1 MKERIQFLFIYFGF
15 WVVYFLCARLIFLGY
30 HIDQTKLLTLETLAG
45 VFWNGIRMDLSMAGY
60 LSILPFLWVGFSNF
74 IKKSVF
80 EGSLFSYTLILVF
93 ILTLIVVVDLEV
105 YNVWD
110 YRLDAT
116 PLNYLSS
123 PREAIA
129 SVRSSP
135 FIRLILSYILLL
147 IVASYFVYRII
158 AKKINNWKHIKKMP
172 FIPVVILFTAALII
186 PIRGGFGIA
195 PMNQSTVYFSDSNF
209 ANISAVNA
217 SWNFFSSL
225 VNKTY
230 DKVNPYT
237 YLPKDEIASSMAQLY
252 KEEGTPIKIMNADKP
267 NVLIVIWESFTE
279 KVIDKKINGKEV
291 TPYFN
296 RLKKEGVY
304 FSNAYASGDRTDKG
318 LIAVLSGYPAQPTQ
332 SIIKEP
338 SKTQKLPILTKDF
351 QALDYRTEFYYGG
364 ETEFANIKS
373 YLFTADYEQ
382 ITDLNTLSDDLFL
395 TKWGVHDEIVF
406 DRFLKDHQVI
416 RNKPFFSTLLTISS
430 HEPFDVPLDSTV
442 FAGSDEESLYMNSLY
457 YTDREFGKFIDSART
472 QPWWNNTV
480 VIVVGDHGH
489 RLPETGNKADNFRIP
504 MLWTG
509 GAVKSRNTIEDIV
522 SQLDIAKSLSEIMGI
537 PSKQY
542 EWGRNLFRTK
552 RNNWAFFSFNDG
564 FGYING
570 EKEFLFDN
578 VGKKEISSKGDIT
591 ESDILNS
598 KAIQQKYFQDYL
610 DK

>member
-252 KEEGTPIKIMNADKP
+252 KEEGMPIKIMNADKP

-279 KVIDKKINGKEV
+279 KVVDKKINGQEV

>member
-15 WVVYFLCARLIFLGY
+15 WVVYFLSARLIFLGY

-279 KVIDKKINGKEV
+279 KVVDKKINGKEV

>member
-279 KVIDKKINGKEV
+279 KVVDKKINGQEV

>member
-252 KEEGTPIKIMNADKP
+252 KEEGTPITIINADKP

-279 KVIDKKINGKEV
+279 KVVDKKINGQEV

-406 DRFLKDHQVI
+406 NRFLNDHQVI

-442 FAGSDEESLYMNSLY
+442 FSGSDEESLYMNSLY